1 MDDRHV
7 TLGTCPVSADPRPFS
22 GVNTGRR
29 ELIAGQRYKTAGG
42 RELRVIKVA
51 ERSVE
56 YVVESDTVKYVVKA
70 DRRTFEAAI
79 RGSDE

>member
-7 TLGTCPVSADPRPFS
+7 TLGTRPVSADPRPFS

-42 RELRVIKVA
+42 RTLTVMSADDRLVFYRADESTSSLR
-51 ERSVE
+51 
-56 YVVESDTVKYVVKA
+56 A

-79 RGSDE
+79 RGSDPLP

>member
-7 TLGTCPVSADPRPFS
+7 TLGTRPVSADPRPFS

-42 RELRVIKVA
+42 RELLVMSADDRLVFYRA
-51 ERSVE
+51 D
-56 YVVESDTVKYVVKA
+56 ESTSSLRA

-79 RGSDE
+79 RGSDPLP